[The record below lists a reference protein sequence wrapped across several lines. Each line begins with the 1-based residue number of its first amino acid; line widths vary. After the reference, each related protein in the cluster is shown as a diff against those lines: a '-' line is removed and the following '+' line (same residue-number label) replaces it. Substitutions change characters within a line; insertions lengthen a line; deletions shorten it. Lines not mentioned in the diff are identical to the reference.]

1 MALLRRLAGLPTK
14 GTLVRARWITAVVA
28 VGLVWPVSAQANPL
42 PPVPAPAVG
51 VPLPVLGSTAPA
63 PTAAGVVEA
72 LGPLARS
79 KVLGSSA
86 IVVVDPATE
95 TTLLDRR
102 GAQPLIPA
110 STQKILTAVA
120 ALEALGPSA
129 RLATVAYR
137 DGQRVYV
144 RGGGDPTL
152 RRAKSTDPDSGG
164 AASMRELARQISVSL
179 GTDTTVRLVFDDSL
193 FTGPTLGPGWK
204 RSFPQAGVAAP
215 VSALVVDS
223 GRVRPGA
230 RSRVSDPSR
239 EAAKVLAGYLRGFGI
254 TVKSVRR
261 GITPGGAEELARVES
276 APISAIVQRMLTDS
290 DNDYAEALGHLV
302 GEEVL
307 GEGSFTGGARAT
319 EKIVGEAGIDLTGV
333 QLADASGLSPRNRLP
348 AETLTD
354 VLTVIA
360 RGEEPSW
367 APVAAG
373 LPVAGVTGTLADR
386 FDTRGTKA
394 GRGAVF
400 AKTGTLT
407 GVGSLAGWV
416 IDRDQRLLV
425 FAIVGNDVRSPLRAR
440 DTMDRIAV
448 RLVECGCR

>member
-1 MALLRRLAGLPTK
+1 M
-14 GTLVRARWITAVVA
+14 RARWIASVCA
-28 VGLVWPVSAQANPL
+28 IGLLWPVSAQAEPL
-42 PPVPAPAVG
+42 PPVPAPSVG
-51 VPLPVLGSTAPA
+51 IPLPVVGSKAPA
-63 PTAAGVVEA
+63 PTAAGVTTA
-72 LGPLARS
+72 LGALARS
-79 KVLGSSA
+79 KALGSSS
-86 IVVVDPATE
+86 IVIVDPATE

-110 STQKILTAVA
+110 STQKLFTAVA
-120 ALEALGPSA
+120 ALEALGPST

-137 DGQRVYV
+137 DGQRIYI

-152 RRAKSTDPDSGG
+152 RRGKSTDPESGG
-164 AASMRELARQISVSL
+164 ASSLRELAKKISLSL

-193 FTGPTLGPGWK
+193 FTGPRLGPGWK
-204 RSFPQAGVAAP
+204 RGFPQAGVAAP
-215 VSALVVDS
+215 VSALIVDG

-230 RSRVSDPSR
+230 RSRVSDPAR
-239 EAAKVLAGYLRGFGI
+239 EAARVLAGYLRGFGI
-254 TVKSVRR
+254 TVKSVRS

-276 APISAIVQRMLTDS
+276 APVSAIVQDMLTDS
-290 DNDYAEALGHLV
+290 ENDYAESLGHLV
-302 GEEVL
+302 GEAVL

-319 EKIVGEAGIDLTGV
+319 EKIIGEAGVDLAGV
-333 QLADASGLSPRNRLP
+333 QLADASGLSPRNRVTTT
-348 AETLTD
+348 ALTE

-360 RGEEPSW
+360 RGAEPTW

-373 LPVAGVTGTLADR
+373 LPVAGITGTLADR
-386 FDTRGTKA
+386 FDTRATKG
-394 GRGAVF
+394 GRGSIF

-425 FAIVGNDVRSPLRAR
+425 FAIVGNDLRSGLRAR
-440 DTMDRIAV
+440 DTMDRIAA

>member
-1 MALLRRLAGLPTK
+1 M
-14 GTLVRARWITAVVA
+14 RARWIASVCA
-28 VGLVWPVSAQANPL
+28 IGLLWPVSAQAEPL
-42 PPVPAPAVG
+42 PPVPAPSVG
-51 VPLPVLGSTAPA
+51 IPLPVVGSKAPA
-63 PTAAGVVEA
+63 PTAAGVTTA
-72 LGPLARS
+72 LGALARS
-79 KVLGSSA
+79 KALGSSS
-86 IVVVDPATE
+86 IVIVDPATE

-110 STQKILTAVA
+110 STQKLFTAVA
-120 ALEALGPSA
+120 ALEALGPST

-137 DGQRVYV
+137 DGQRIYI

-152 RRAKSTDPDSGG
+152 RRGKSTDPESGG
-164 AASMRELARQISVSL
+164 ASSLRELAKKISLSL

-193 FTGPTLGPGWK
+193 FTGPRLGPGWK
-204 RSFPQAGVAAP
+204 RGFPQAGVAAP
-215 VSALVVDS
+215 VSALIVDG

-230 RSRVSDPSR
+230 RSRVSDPAR
-239 EAAKVLAGYLRGFGI
+239 EAARVLAGYLRGFGI
-254 TVKSVRR
+254 TVKSVRS

-276 APISAIVQRMLTDS
+276 APVSAIVQDMLTDS
-290 DNDYAEALGHLV
+290 ENDYAESLGHLV
-302 GEEVL
+302 GEAVL

-319 EKIVGEAGIDLTGV
+319 EKIIGEAGVDLAGV
-333 QLADASGLSPRNRLP
+333 QLADASGLSPRNRVTTT
-348 AETLTD
+348 ALTE

-360 RGEEPSW
+360 RGAESTW

-373 LPVAGVTGTLADR
+373 LPVAGITGTLADR
-386 FDTRGTKA
+386 FDTRATKG
-394 GRGAVF
+394 GRGSIF

-425 FAIVGNDVRSPLRAR
+425 FAIVGNDLRGGLRAR
-440 DTMDRIAV
+440 DTMDRIAA

>member
-1 MALLRRLAGLPTK
+1 M
-14 GTLVRARWITAVVA
+14 RARWIASVCA
-28 VGLVWPVSAQANPL
+28 IGLLWPVSAQAEPL
-42 PPVPAPAVG
+42 PPVPAPSVG
-51 VPLPVLGSTAPA
+51 IPLPVVGSKAPA
-63 PTAAGVVEA
+63 PTAAGVTTA
-72 LGPLARS
+72 LGALARS
-79 KVLGSSA
+79 KALGSSS
-86 IVVVDPATE
+86 IVIVDPATE

-110 STQKILTAVA
+110 STQKLFTAVA
-120 ALEALGPSA
+120 ALEALGPST

-137 DGQRVYV
+137 DGQRIYI

-152 RRAKSTDPDSGG
+152 RRGKSTDPESGG
-164 AASMRELARQISVSL
+164 ASSLRELAKKISLSL

-193 FTGPTLGPGWK
+193 FTGPRLGPGWK
-204 RSFPQAGVAAP
+204 RGFPQAGVAAP
-215 VSALVVDS
+215 VSALIVDG

-230 RSRVSDPSR
+230 RSRVSDPAR
-239 EAAKVLAGYLRGFGI
+239 EAARVLAGYLRGFGI
-254 TVKSVRR
+254 TVKSVRS

-276 APISAIVQRMLTDS
+276 APVSAIVQDMLTDS
-290 DNDYAEALGHLV
+290 ENDYAESLGHLV
-302 GEEVL
+302 GEAVL

-319 EKIVGEAGIDLTGV
+319 EKIIGEAGVDLAGV
-333 QLADASGLSPRNRLP
+333 QLADASGLSPRNRVTTT
-348 AETLTD
+348 ALTE

-360 RGEEPSW
+360 RGAEPTW

-373 LPVAGVTGTLADR
+373 LPVAGITGTLADR
-386 FDTRGTKA
+386 FDTRATKG
-394 GRGAVF
+394 GRGSIF

-425 FAIVGNDVRSPLRAR
+425 FAIVGNDLRGGLRAR
-440 DTMDRIAV
+440 DTMDRIAA

>member
-1 MALLRRLAGLPTK
+1 M
-14 GTLVRARWITAVVA
+14 RARWIASVCA
-28 VGLVWPVSAQANPL
+28 IGLLWPVSAQAEPL
-42 PPVPAPAVG
+42 PPVPAPSVG
-51 VPLPVLGSTAPA
+51 IPLPVVGSTAPA
-63 PTAAGVVEA
+63 PTAAGVTTA
-72 LGPLARS
+72 LGALARS
-79 KVLGSSA
+79 KALGSSS
-86 IVVVDPATE
+86 IVIVDPATE

-110 STQKILTAVA
+110 STQKLFTAVA
-120 ALEALGPSA
+120 ALEALGPST

-137 DGQRVYV
+137 DGQRIYI

-152 RRAKSTDPDSGG
+152 RRGKSTDPESGG
-164 AASMRELARQISVSL
+164 ASSLRELAKKISLSL

-193 FTGPTLGPGWK
+193 FTGPRLGPGWK
-204 RSFPQAGVAAP
+204 RGFPQAGVAAP
-215 VSALVVDS
+215 VSALIVDG

-230 RSRVSDPSR
+230 RSRVSDPAR
-239 EAAKVLAGYLRGFGI
+239 EAARVLAGYLRGFGI
-254 TVKSVRR
+254 TVKSVRS

-276 APISAIVQRMLTDS
+276 APVSAIVQDMLTDS
-290 DNDYAEALGHLV
+290 ENDYAESLGHLV
-302 GEEVL
+302 GEAVL

-319 EKIVGEAGIDLTGV
+319 EKIIGEAGVDLAGV
-333 QLADASGLSPRNRLP
+333 QLADASGLSPRNRVTTT
-348 AETLTD
+348 ALTE

-360 RGEEPSW
+360 RGAEPTW

-373 LPVAGVTGTLADR
+373 LPVAGITGTLADR
-386 FDTRGTKA
+386 FDTRATKG
-394 GRGAVF
+394 GRGLIF

-425 FAIVGNDVRSPLRAR
+425 FAIVGNDLRSGLRAR
-440 DTMDRIAV
+440 DTMDRIAA

>member
-1 MALLRRLAGLPTK
+1 M
-14 GTLVRARWITAVVA
+14 LVRARWIAPVCA
-28 VGLVWPVSAQANPL
+28 IGLLWPVSAQAEPL

-51 VPLPVLGSTAPA
+51 TPLPVVGSTAPA
-63 PTAAGVVEA
+63 PTASGVTES

-79 KVLGSSA
+79 RALGSSS

-95 TTLLDRR
+95 TTLFDRG
-102 GAQPLIPA
+102 GADLRIPA
-110 STQKILTAVA
+110 SAQKILTAVA
-120 ALEALGPSA
+120 ALQALGPST
-129 RLATVAYR
+129 RLATIAYR
-137 DGQRVYV
+137 DGQRVYI

-152 RRAKSTDPDSGG
+152 RRGKSTDPESGG
-164 AASMRELARQISVSL
+164 AASLRELARQISVTL

-193 FTGPTLGPGWK
+193 FTGPRLGPGWK
-204 RSFPQAGVAAP
+204 RGFPQAGVVAP
-215 VSALVVDS
+215 VSALVVDG
-223 GRVRPGA
+223 GRVRPGS
-230 RSRVSDPSR
+230 RSRVSDPGR

-261 GITPGGAEELARVES
+261 GITPGDAEELARVES
-276 APISAIVQRMLTDS
+276 APISAIVQDMLTDS
-290 DNDYAEALGHLV
+290 DNDYAESLGHLV
-302 GEEVL
+302 GESVL

-319 EKIVGEAGIDLTGV
+319 EKIVGEAGIDVTEV
-333 QLADASGLSPRNRLP
+333 QLADASGLSPRNRVS
-348 AETLTD
+348 ASALTD

-360 RGEEPSW
+360 RGEEPTW

-386 FDTRGTKA
+386 FATKVTRA
-394 GRGAVF
+394 GRGSVF

-407 GVGSLAGWV
+407 GVASLAGWV

-425 FAIVGNDVRSPLRAR
+425 FAIVGNDVRSGTRAR

>member
-1 MALLRRLAGLPTK
+1 
-14 GTLVRARWITAVVA
+14 
-28 VGLVWPVSAQANPL
+28 
-42 PPVPAPAVG
+42 
-51 VPLPVLGSTAPA
+51 
-63 PTAAGVVEA
+63 
-72 LGPLARS
+72 
-79 KVLGSSA
+79 
-86 IVVVDPATE
+86 
-95 TTLLDRR
+95 
-102 GAQPLIPA
+102 
-110 STQKILTAVA
+110 
-120 ALEALGPSA
+120 
-129 RLATVAYR
+129 
-137 DGQRVYV
+137 
-144 RGGGDPTL
+144 
-152 RRAKSTDPDSGG
+152 
-164 AASMRELARQISVSL
+164 
-179 GTDTTVRLVFDDSL
+179 LVFDDSL
-193 FTGPTLGPGWK
+193 FTGPKLGPGWK
-204 RSFPQAGVAAP
+204 RSFPQTGVAAP

-230 RSRVSDPSR
+230 RSRVSDPAR
-239 EAAKVLAGYLRGFGI
+239 AAAKVLAGYLRGFGI

-261 GITPGGAEELARVES
+261 GITPGDAGELARVES

-302 GEEVL
+302 GEKVL

-319 EKIVGEAGIDLTGV
+319 EKIVGEAGIDLAGV
-333 QLADASGLSPRNRLP
+333 QLADASGLSPQNRLP
-348 AETLTD
+348 AVTLTD

-360 RGEEPSW
+360 RGEEPTW
-367 APVAAG
+367 TPVAAG

-386 FDTRGTKA
+386 FDARGTKA

-425 FAIVGNDVRSPLRAR
+425 FAIVGNDVRAGLRAR